1 MSNMK
6 KIPACRSMNFAV
18 YDGMLNRFKDT
29 DDLIAS
35 YQKGG
40 LNGLEIIYDEEDCE
54 QHLIRPDMING
65 IHLFFHLFWMDFWK
79 RNFDYLDSVFDSR
92 EQWIEFYHGFEK
104 EAYLDCFR
112 KDLKRAE
119 ELGAKYVV
127 FHVSEVRIENA
138 YYERYQY
145 TNEEVIDAALE
156 VINTL
161 LDEHSYPFDFL
172 VENLGWSGLT
182 LREPALTKKLL
193 EGMHTD
199 RKGIM
204 LDTGHY
210 MNTNHDLETP
220 EMAVDYLNAMID
232 AHEAAGVPILDYIK
246 GMHLQMSLGGQYIKD
261 FRKKLETE
269 PVDLMAMPFY
279 NRFGTVYGYGARLDQ
294 HRPWIGQGVKEFVE
308 RVDPDYLTMEFSMP
322 TREGYEE
329 SIEAQGKLLGYV

>member
-119 ELGAKYVV
+119 ELGVKYVV
-127 FHVSEVRIENA
+127 FHVSEVRIEND
-138 YYERYQY
+138 
-145 TNEEVIDAALE
+145 N
-156 VINTL
+156 
-161 LDEHSYPFDFL
+161 
-172 VENLGWSGLT
+172 
-182 LREPALTKKLL
+182 
-193 EGMHTD
+193 
-199 RKGIM
+199 
-204 LDTGHY
+204 
-210 MNTNHDLETP
+210 
-220 EMAVDYLNAMID
+220 
-232 AHEAAGVPILDYIK
+232 
-246 GMHLQMSLGGQYIKD
+246 
-261 FRKKLETE
+261 
-269 PVDLMAMPFY
+269 
-279 NRFGTVYGYGARLDQ
+279 
-294 HRPWIGQGVKEFVE
+294 
-308 RVDPDYLTMEFSMP
+308 
-322 TREGYEE
+322 
-329 SIEAQGKLLGYV
+329 